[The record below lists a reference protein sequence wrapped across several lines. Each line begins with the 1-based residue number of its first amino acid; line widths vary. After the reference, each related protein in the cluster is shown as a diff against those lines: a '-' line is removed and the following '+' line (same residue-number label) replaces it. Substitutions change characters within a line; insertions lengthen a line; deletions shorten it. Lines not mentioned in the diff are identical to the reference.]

1 MYEYGIMSFRPA
13 SCIDEQIAQKASLF
27 DRRFNDKYADE
38 SN

>member
-1 MYEYGIMSFRPA
+1 MYEYGFISFQPA
-13 SCIDEQIAQKASLF
+13 SCIDEQIAQKSSLF